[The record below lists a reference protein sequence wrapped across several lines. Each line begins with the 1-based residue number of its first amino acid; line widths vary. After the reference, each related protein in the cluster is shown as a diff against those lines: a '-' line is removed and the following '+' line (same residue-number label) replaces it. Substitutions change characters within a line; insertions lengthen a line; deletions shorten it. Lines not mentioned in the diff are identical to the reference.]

1 MKLMNVNKLVWK
13 FTNLM
18 NSLIQ
23 LKNLFQQEDM
33 VLHLNNLIL
42 LENQKKMQFLILKN
56 TKKINKRLKMIMLPL
71 LLKVPLLHQV
81 VKVEMLHNQL
91 LELLI
96 PLSLNFKLQNAQSLK
111 KVKPLKSTAQEKLL
125 NLNQLYM
132 DNQFLTVI
140 GQQEDYYKK
149 MLKIKFLI
157 VLDKL
162 LALLKLVMT

>member
-42 LENQKKMQFLILKN
+42 LENQKKMEFLILKN
-56 TKKINKRLKMIMLPL
+56 TKKLNKRLKMIMLPL
-71 LLKVPLLHQV
+71 LLKVPLHHQV

-96 PLSLNFKLQNAQSLK
+96 LLSLNFKTQNVQSLK

-125 NLNQLYM
+125 NLNQLFM

-149 MLKIKFLI
+149 M
-157 VLDKL
+157 
-162 LALLKLVMT
+162 

>member
-42 LENQKKMQFLILKN
+42 LENQKKMEFLIPKN

-96 PLSLNFKLQNAQSLK
+96 LLSLNFKTQN
-111 KVKPLKSTAQEKLL
+111 V
-125 NLNQLYM
+125 
-132 DNQFLTVI
+132 
-140 GQQEDYYKK
+140 
-149 MLKIKFLI
+149 
-157 VLDKL
+157 
-162 LALLKLVMT
+162 